1 MENSNPQIKTG
12 MPTSFWTTLSNK
24 ELAITELRMNDGP
37 SGVRATHS
45 AELFV
50 ADAAKSHCYPSPSTL
65 SQSFDKE
72 LVFEVGQAIALE
84 AIQHGFNVLL
94 APGVNLKLNPR
105 AGRNFEYFS
114 EDVTLTSALAS
125 QFING
130 VQSVGVAACVKH
142 YVCNEFETD
151 RMLVDVLVDDNT
163 LFNDHLRVFR
173 NVIREANPWTL
184 MVAYNSVNGEKL
196 AESRYFLVDLLRDLL
211 GYDGVTISDWGAVFN
226 SVASFAAGLDIEM
239 PLTPLTDPEGIAAA
253 VEEGLISEDTVV
265 SRLERLRLL
274 SDRLAAP
281 TQSKTRLENVEGLAM
296 KAATNSI
303 TLLKNDNALLPHSAG
318 RVGVVETENLAYFRI
333 QGRGSSEV
341 NPLVHQDLKKELRVE
356 LPSAVFESDFSSRE
370 EFLSQVDTL
379 LVVVG
384 LSDLEESEGYDRS
397 AVGLSDEYLEL
408 LESLS
413 QSDKKLI
420 VVNNSGSAVYLGDV
434 SRYCAIF
441 HTGLPGEMGPR
452 ALAQILSGKV
462 NPSGR
467 LSESFPNSPRA
478 NDEVI
483 KISAGQIMHTQG
495 RASGYRNVH
504 AAKNEAF
511 SFGHGMSY
519 SPLDVAGSRW
529 DQDGGDVLFHYE
541 VTNTSDRS
549 ASCVVQ
555 IYATDLT
562 SSYLQPPRELIEF
575 KKSLVEPGSTNTLK
589 IRITPA
595 QLERYL
601 PATRSY
607 ELSNGK
613 FRLTAG
619 LSSSQTI
626 DSVTVSTKASSETLV
641 EIANSF
647 DGLNSI
653 NELMEIDFAYQ
664 AAQESCP
671 KIFEPTNREILGQ
684 MPLKVVSALFPDIV
698 SSDMLDKLFASLKT
712 AAEAVRN
719 SRSYPASLEIEGS

>member
-1 MENSNPQIKTG
+1 MEDPIPQITAG
-12 MPTSFWTTLSNK
+12 MPTSFWTTRSNE
-24 ELAITELRMNDGP
+24 ELGITELRMNDGP
-37 SGVRATHS
+37 SGVRATQS

-65 SQSFDKE
+65 SQSFDKD

-84 AIQHGFNVLL
+84 AIRHGFNVLL

-114 EDVTLTSALAS
+114 EDVTLTSSLAS

-130 VQSVGVAACVKH
+130 VQSVGIAACVKH

-151 RMLVDVLVDDNT
+151 RMLVDVLVDENT

-173 NVIREANPWTL
+173 NVIRESNPWTL
-184 MVAYNSVNGEKL
+184 MVAYNAVNGEKL
-196 AESRYFLVDLLRDLL
+196 AESRYFLVELLRNVLE
-211 GYDGVTISDWGAVFN
+211 YDGVTISDWGAVFD

-239 PLTPLTDPEGIAAA
+239 PLTPLTDPSGIEKAVGEGRI
-253 VEEGLISEDTVV
+253 EEETVMA
-265 SRLERLRLL
+265 RLNRLRLL
-274 SDRLAAP
+274 SDRLDTPAESMA
-281 TQSKTRLENVEGLAM
+281 RLENFEGLAL
-296 KAATNSI
+296 KAAINSI
-303 TLLKNDNALLPHSAG
+303 TLLKNDDALLPDNAG
-318 RVGVVETENLAYFRI
+318 RIGVVETQNLAHFRI

-341 NPLVHQDLKKELRVE
+341 NPLVQQDLKEELRVE
-356 LPSAVFESDFSSRE
+356 LPDAVFESDCSSRE
-370 EFLSQVDTL
+370 EFLRHVDTL

-413 QSDKKLI
+413 LSDKKLI

-434 SRYCAIF
+434 SRYSAIF
-441 HTGLPGEMGPR
+441 HAGLPGEMGPR
-452 ALAQILSGKV
+452 ALAQVLSGKI

-504 AAKNEAF
+504 AAEREAF

-519 SPLDVAGSRW
+519 SHIDITHYRW
-529 DQDGGDVLFHYE
+529 EQSGGDVLFHCD
-541 VTNTSDRS
+541 VTNNSSRS

-562 SSYLQPPRELIEF
+562 SNHLQPSTELIEF
-575 KKSLVEPGSTNTLK
+575 EKSFVGPGSTNTLTIK
-589 IRITPA
+589 ISPT

-601 PATRSY
+601 PATHSY
-607 ELSNGK
+607 ELSNGRV
-613 FRLTAG
+613 RLTAG
-619 LSSSQTI
+619 LSSNKPI
-626 DSVTVSTKASSETLV
+626 ASVTVQTRASSEALV
-641 EIANSF
+641 AIASGF
-647 DGLNSI
+647 DGLNSV

-671 KIFEPTNREILGQ
+671 TIFEPTNREILGQ
-684 MPLKVVSALFPDIV
+684 MPLKVVSALFPAIV
-698 SSDMLDKLFASLKT
+698 SADMLDKLFASVKK
-712 AAEAVRN
+712 AAEAVRK
-719 SRSYPASLEIEGS
+719 SSSYPASLVIERS